1 MSEQP
6 LQCEIVTPERLMFSQ
21 MADSVIVPAS
31 TGEMGF
37 YPLHAPIICMIVKG
51 CIRVTPAGEQSQTK
65 LAVIGGYVEVD
76 GEHVTV
82 LADRAALMNEV
93 DISEV
98 NKTINDLEQE
108 VSQYDENDEAGFVAR
123 SNLEWNKL
131 LQHISQVA

>member
-21 MADSVIVPAS
+21 PADFVVVPAS

-37 YPLHAPIICMIVKG
+37 YPMHAPMICTIDKG
-51 CIRVTPAGEQSQTK
+51 CIRVTPTGESADMR

-82 LADRAALMNEV
+82 LADRAALMDEV
-93 DISEV
+93 NIEEV
-98 NKTINDLEQE
+98 NKAVGDLEQE
-108 VSQYDENDEAGFVAR
+108 VAGYAADDEAGFVAR
-123 SNLEWNKL
+123 GNLEWNKL
-131 LQHISQVA
+131 LQHISQAN